1 MSSIPPAAPSAAAPK
16 PALPQLAPNH
26 PAEGALW
33 MLASGL
39 VFAAMNVVMRH
50 LGTDLPTVQSA
61 FLRYVFGV
69 VLVLPALIRVVRAG
83 LPPGSTGLFAAR
95 GAVHSLAVVLWF
107 YAMARLPVAEVTAIG
122 YLNPVLVTIGAALFL
137 GERLALRRILAICV
151 AMLGAVIILRPG
163 LRPLEPAHLAQLS
176 AAACFATSYLL
187 TKRLSRIASPTTI
200 VAILSLAVTIVLLVP
215 ALMVWQPVTPVQ
227 LAWLA
232 LVAALATSGHYF
244 MTRAFGAAPM
254 AVTQPVTFLQLLW
267 ATILGVLVF
276 GEPVDPWV
284 ILGGG
289 VIMAAI
295 SYITWREAVLKRRAA
310 AQALTQAQAPTQ
322 ALTPNPVATQ
332 A

>member
-1 MSSIPPAAPSAAAPK
+1 
-16 PALPQLAPNH
+16 
-26 PAEGALW
+26 

-69 VLVLPALIRVVRAG
+69 VLVLPALVPVIRAG
-83 LPPGSTGLFAAR
+83 LPKGSAGMFAAR
-95 GAVHSLAVVLWF
+95 GAVHSLAVVFWF

-122 YLNPVLVTIGAALFL
+122 YLNPVLVTLGAALFL
-137 GERLALRRILAICV
+137 GEKLAIRRIIAIAV
-151 AMLGAVIILRPG
+151 AMVGALIILRPG
-163 LRPLEPAHLAQLS
+163 MRELGTAHLSQLS
-176 AAACFATSYLL
+176 AAACFAASYLL
-187 TKRLSRIASPTTI
+187 AKRLSRIASPAAI

-215 ALMVWQPVTPVQ
+215 AIMVWQPVTVVQ

-232 LVAALATSGHYF
+232 LVAALATAGHYF
-244 MTRAFGAAPM
+244 MTRAFTAAPM

-267 ATILGVLVF
+267 ATVLGVLVF

-295 SYITWREAVLKRRAA
+295 SYITWREAVIKRRSV
-310 AQALTQAQAPTQ
+310 
-322 ALTPNPVATQ
+322 TPAPVATHS
-332 A
+332 